1 MYFGYSKYFYG
12 YEHLQNSRNIMI
24 NILCHLSSE
33 RDVVNAKL
41 RTNVHLDDV
50 DQAGAVALG
59 DSGQGGHKGELK
71 MIQGKS
77 RM

>member
-1 MYFGYSKYFYG
+1 MYFGYSKYFYD

-41 RTNVHLDDV
+41 RTNVHLDGV
-50 DQAGAVALG
+50 DTKVSWKWNKVRVEYDPLWP
-59 DSGQGGHKGELK
+59 SSL
-71 MIQGKS
+71 
-77 RM
+77 